1 MIPLSKL
8 ISNRRIQLLGHT
20 ARLSNSRRCLNGF
33 HLLVDG
39 AKKVLEW
46 VPPDGRRP
54 RGRPKKTWRSTLK
67 EDLRERGTNWYQALS
82 NASDRRTWRN
92 VVALCQPLAG
102 GTR

>member
-20 ARLSNSRRCLNGF
+20 ARLSNSRP
-33 HLLVDG
+33 